1 MIFHAKKTG
10 HFVMVDKAAI
20 NDPRLSLKAKG
31 LLCYLLS
38 KPPDW
43 RPQIQDICN
52 HCSDGEAAV
61 RSALKELAKFGYAK
75 LLRQQGDAG
84 RWEGSFWTIIEKP
97 SESSQPAE
105 IAVSRISEN
114 RHLKIVRKNKSNKN
128 EGDLRGRER
137 ILSDWPLKPVQG
149 WTPPDPE
156 VLKKECREMVA
167 DLLSGHIASEFLEQ
181 WERRIEASPWRT
193 CSALGDLM
201 DVVAGERAEG
211 ITVLKNRGGYANW
224 WYLNAHKTSK
234 ELKAHG
240 IYNPRN

>member
-1 MIFHAKKTG
+1 
-10 HFVMVDKAAI
+10 MVDKAAI

-43 RPQIQDICN
+43 RPQIEDICRN
-52 HCSDGEAAV
+52 CSDGEKAI
-61 RSALKELAKFGYAK
+61 RSALKELAKFGYARLVRSK
-75 LLRQQGDAG
+75 DASG
-84 RWEGSFWTIIEKP
+84 KWEGSFWTIYEKP
-97 SESSQPAE
+97 DASEM
-105 IAVSRISEN
+105 AVSGISEN
-114 RHLKIVRKNKSNKN
+114 RHLKIVRMKKSNKN

-156 VLKKECREMVA
+156 LLKKECREMVA

-193 CSALGDLM
+193 CSALADLM

-234 ELKAHG
+234 ELKDHG
-240 IYNPRN
+240 IYNPSN